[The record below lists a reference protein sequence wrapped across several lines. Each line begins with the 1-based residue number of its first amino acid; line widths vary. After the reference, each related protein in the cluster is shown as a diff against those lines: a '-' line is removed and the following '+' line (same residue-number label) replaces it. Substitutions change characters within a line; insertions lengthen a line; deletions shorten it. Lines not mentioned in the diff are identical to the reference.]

1 MDEDTD
7 PRPTNDPDTGPRPA
21 NEAFPIVGIGA
32 SAGGL
37 DAFTEILRTLPPDT
51 GMAFVMIQHLDPT
64 HASMLWS
71 RNLTNFVLNFWK
83 DKERTFNMDLG
94 DEILRGATITH
105 KGEIVHENVKK
116 AVQAAR

>member
-1 MDEDTD
+1 
-7 PRPTNDPDTGPRPA
+7 
-21 NEAFPIVGIGA
+21 
-32 SAGGL
+32 
-37 DAFTEILRTLPPDT
+37 
-51 GMAFVMIQHLDPT
+51 
-64 HASMLWS
+64 MLWS